1 MAKLSFQQ
9 PCISL
14 PNGVQGVLA
23 QAPQLTRAH
32 VSIAIAA
39 GYLDEPPAL
48 PGLAH
53 LLEHVLTTAPLEA
66 SSNTSLLTWLAQHQ
80 GSLNAHTDDYVTD
93 VHFSIPANKLEAAAL
108 TVARQLAK
116 PPLPLSTIRAEVA
129 AINAEWNARQNSAQM
144 QRLDALAALA
154 DPQHVGAGCRHG
166 NAQTLGSDT
175 ALLLKALTTF
185 HRAYYH
191 GGRVN
196 IAIISPWEIVD
207 MTRLTQ
213 HMAARF
219 SPSPPNAP
227 SLAIASRWSRQL
239 SAKVASTSNT
249 VELLWPLPSAIA
261 RHQLIALSGLA
272 DAVQQGYFVE
282 QFPDSITDY
291 RATLAPSGAT
301 DAFGLLL
308 SGTATQEQVKALAAA
323 LSERLATFFTPLP
336 GTTPND
342 HDTIWQPPADTVQ
355 LAPAWFAHARRQ
367 TLARRFAT
375 PPSEHQPAP
384 SPFSADNVRW
394 LIGNAPTSAS
404 PRAVDASPTP
414 FPNVQCWCGQYAVD
428 EDFGALADNAW
439 AACFVPGAMIVP
451 SPLIAQRLALQG
463 IVFKQ
468 ENSPHGSWVI
478 VMGSQANHAMVALL
492 EKATLAAPNAH
503 EGLLAQQLVQ
513 RLAPLPATPAL
524 WVSHDTEAAVVCNAL
539 ANLASRIEKH
549 TVQASLADLPS
560 STAIMRTLSLP
571 GTPSQR
577 LLLALAEQHH
587 SAAFFQQARDDH
599 HLGYVAAVRRG
610 DGAPCSLGYV
620 VQTSNAGQVSN
631 VGEISKEAVSTG
643 GKLIKEIEE
652 KRIEEKLIAI
662 TDALWKTSNGVLQ
675 AHLPTLTPPETPLAA
690 LILQWQSLLAGTRQP
705 LHRLGQQSLHSQALG
720 DLLTQINS
728 VGRWQTH
735 WLDSA
740 GHYQFNESTIEELG
754 KIDIVGG

>member
-9 PCISL
+9 ACISL

-23 QAPQLTRAH
+23 YAPQLTRAH

-66 SSNTSLLTWLAQHQ
+66 SSNISLLTWFAQHQ
-80 GSLNAHTDDYVTD
+80 GSLNAHTDDYITD

-108 TVARQLAK
+108 TVARQLAR

-129 AINAEWNARQNSAQM
+129 AIDAEWNARQNSAQM

-175 ALLLKALTTF
+175 ALLLEALTTL
-185 HRAYYH
+185 HHAYYH
-191 GGRVN
+191 GGRVS
-196 IAIISPWEIVD
+196 IAIISPWEMVD
-207 MTRLTQ
+207 MTRLAQ

-227 SLAIASRWSRQL
+227 SLAIAPRWSRQL
-239 SAKVASTSNT
+239 SAKVASTGNT

-272 DAVQQGYFVE
+272 DSVQQGYFVE

-301 DAFGLLL
+301 DAFSLLL
-308 SGTATQEQVKALAAA
+308 SGTAKQEQVKALAAA
-323 LSERLATFFTPLP
+323 LSERLATFFTTLP

-355 LAPAWFAHARRQ
+355 LAPAWFTHARRQ
-367 TLARRFAT
+367 ALARRFAT
-375 PPSEHQPAP
+375 PPSEHQAAP
-384 SPFSADNVRW
+384 SPFAAGNARW
-394 LIGNAPTSAS
+394 LIGNAPTPASPAS

-414 FPNVQCWCGQYAVD
+414 LPTVQCWCGQYAVD

-451 SPLIAQRLALQG
+451 SPLTAQSLALQG

-468 ENSPHGSWVI
+468 ESSPHGSWVI
-478 VMGSQANHAMVALL
+478 VIGSQANHAMVALL

-524 WVSHDTEAAVVCNAL
+524 WVSHGTEVAVVCNAL

-571 GTPSQR
+571 GTSSQR

-587 SAAFFQQARDDH
+587 SAAFFQQARYNH

-620 VQTSNAGQVSN
+620 VQTSKDAGSAGMKQ
-631 VGEISKEAVSTG
+631 
-643 GKLIKEIEE
+643 IEE
-652 KRIEEKLIAI
+652 RLIAI

-675 AHLPTLTPPETPLAA
+675 TYLPTLTPPETPLAA
-690 LILQWQSLLAGTRQP
+690 LILQWQSLLAGTNQP

-720 DLLTQINS
+720 DLLTQINN

-740 GHYQFNESTIEELG
+740 GHYQFNESAIEELG

>member
-9 PCISL
+9 ACISL

-23 QAPQLTRAH
+23 YAPQLTRAH

-53 LLEHVLTTAPLEA
+53 LLEHVLTTAPLET
-66 SSNTSLLTWLAQHQ
+66 SSNTSLLTWFAQHQ
-80 GSLNAHTDDYVTD
+80 GSLNAHTDDYITD

-108 TVARQLAK
+108 TVARQLAR

-129 AINAEWNARQNSAQM
+129 AIDAEWNARQNSAQM

-175 ALLLKALTTF
+175 ALLLEALTTL

-191 GGRVN
+191 GGRVS
-196 IAIISPWEIVD
+196 IAIISPWEMVD
-207 MTRLTQ
+207 MTRLAQ

-227 SLAIASRWSRQL
+227 SLAIAPRWSRQL
-239 SAKVASTSNT
+239 SAKVASTGNT

-272 DAVQQGYFVE
+272 DSVQQGYFVE

-301 DAFGLLL
+301 DAFSLLL
-308 SGTATQEQVKALAAA
+308 SGTAKQEQVKALAAA
-323 LSERLATFFTPLP
+323 LSERLATFFTTLP

-355 LAPAWFAHARRQ
+355 LAPAWFTHARRQ
-367 TLARRFAT
+367 ALARRFAT
-375 PPSEHQPAP
+375 PPSEHQAAP
-384 SPFSADNVRW
+384 SPFAAGNARW
-394 LIGNAPTSAS
+394 LIGNAPTPASPAS

-414 FPNVQCWCGQYAVD
+414 LPTVQCWCGQYAVD

-451 SPLIAQRLALQG
+451 SPLTAQGLALQG

-468 ENSPHGSWVI
+468 ESSPHGSWVI

-524 WVSHDTEAAVVCNAL
+524 WVSHGTEVAVVCNAL

-571 GTPSQR
+571 GTSSQR

-587 SAAFFQQARDDH
+587 SAAFFQQARYDH

-620 VQTSNAGQVSN
+620 VQTSKDAGSAGMKQ
-631 VGEISKEAVSTG
+631 
-643 GKLIKEIEE
+643 IEE
-652 KRIEEKLIAI
+652 RLIAI

-675 AHLPTLTPPETPLAA
+675 TYLPTLTPPETPLAA
-690 LILQWQSLLAGTRQP
+690 LILQWQSLLAGTNQP

-720 DLLTQINS
+720 DLTQINS

-740 GHYQFNESTIEELG
+740 GHYQFNESAIEELG